1 MKLLAAGL
9 LLCLSLPASVVIED
23 VTVIDV
29 LNGAARPH
37 RNVLIE
43 GGRIVSVSGWV
54 PSGAAAVSG
63 RGKFLIPGMWN
74 MHVHLAGEDQLAAF
88 LAQGVTGVE
97 DMGSDFARV
106 AQWREAI
113 ESGRTAGPH
122 IVSSGPPVADRVSP
136 EAGFPELAAPNPRE
150 ARKAFDRLWDLNV
163 DFIKVQPDLTADAYI
178 ALAEQARHWHLRV
191 EGAVPLAVSAWDA
204 LEAHQNTID
213 LASVLKAVS
222 TDAEAVGF
230 FERCATYGIRIEPM
244 LAELQRSGSERIK
257 DVYRLVALSART
269 EVELLA
275 GAGSNA
281 TVQDELEQMV
291 AAGLTPQ
298 QALRTA
304 TIAPARFLGADDLGT
319 VEAGKLADLVL
330 LNANPLV
337 EIGNA
342 RKVAGVFSRGKYY
355 SRSTLNAMASAR

>member
-9 LLCLSLPASVVIED
+9 LLSLSLPAAVVIED
-23 VTVIDV
+23 VTIIDV
-29 LNGAARPH
+29 RNGAARPH
-37 RNVLIE
+37 RNVVIQ
-43 GGRIVSVSGWV
+43 GNRIVSIGGLV
-54 PSGAAAVSG
+54 PAGAAVVSG

-74 MHVHLAGEDQLAAF
+74 MHVHLEGGDQLAGF

-106 AQWREAI
+106 TEWREAI
-113 ESGRTAGPH
+113 ESGKAAGPH
-122 IVSSGPPVADRVSP
+122 IVSSGPPVADRVSRRVR
-136 EAGFPELAAPNPRE
+136 FPELAAPNPRE
-150 ARKAFDRLWDLNV
+150 ARKAFDRLWDMDV

-213 LASVLKAVS
+213 LSSVLKAVS
-222 TDAEAVGF
+222 TDAEAIDF
-230 FERCATYGIRIEPM
+230 FERCAMHGIRIEPM

-257 DVYRLVALSART
+257 DVYRLVALSTRT

-298 QALRTA
+298 QALRAA
-304 TIAPARFLGADDLGT
+304 TIAPARFFESEDMGT

-337 EIGNA
+337 EIGNV
-342 RKVAGVFSRGKYY
+342 REIAGVFSRGKYY
-355 SRSTLNAMASAR
+355 SRTSLKAMAPAH